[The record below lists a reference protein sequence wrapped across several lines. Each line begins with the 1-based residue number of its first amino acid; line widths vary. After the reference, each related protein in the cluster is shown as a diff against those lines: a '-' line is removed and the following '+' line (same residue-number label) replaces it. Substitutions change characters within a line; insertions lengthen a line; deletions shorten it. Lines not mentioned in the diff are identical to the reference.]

1 MGIVIK
7 DLVKIYNYNKKNEF
21 KALNGVS
28 LEIKDGEMVA
38 IIGKSGSGK
47 STLLNIL
54 AGISEYNSGNYKVDG
69 DEKSEMKEKQI
80 ADFRN
85 KKVGLVM
92 QDFALIEGYSVLENV
107 MIPLIIAKDKNQ
119 KEKAKDAI
127 RNVDLINL
135 KDKKVVELSGGQKQR
150 IAIARAMV
158 NNPSIILADEPT
170 GALDTK
176 TSKEKMELFKK
187 LNEQGKTVI
196 IVTHDLEIADSCER
210 TIEIVD
216 GNI

>member
-54 AGISEYNSGNYKVDG
+54 AGISEYNSGSYKVDG
-69 DEKSEMKEKQI
+69 EEISEMKEKQI

-170 GALDTK
+170 GALDSK
-176 TSKEKMELFKK
+176 TSKEIMELFKK

>member
-38 IIGKSGSGK
+38 IIGKTGSGK

-54 AGISEYNSGNYKVDG
+54 AGISEYNSGSYKVDG
-69 DEKSEMKEKQI
+69 EEISEMKEKQI

-170 GALDTK
+170 GALDSK
-176 TSKEKMELFKK
+176 TSKEIMELFKK
-187 LNEQGKTVI
+187 LNKQGTK
-196 IVTHDLEIADSCER
+196 S
-210 TIEIVD
+210 TI
-216 GNI
+216 

>member
-54 AGISEYNSGNYKVDG
+54 AGISEYNSGSYKVDG
-69 DEKSEMKEKQI
+69 EEISEMKEKQI

-176 TSKEKMELFKK
+176 TSKEIMELFKK

>member
-54 AGISEYNSGNYKVDG
+54 AGISEYNSGSYKVDG
-69 DEKSEMKEKQI
+69 EEISEMKEKQI

-176 TSKEKMELFKK
+176 TSKEIMELFKK
-187 LNEQGKTVI
+187 LNKQGKTVI

>member
-7 DLVKIYNYNKKNEF
+7 DLVKIYNYNKKNEL

-54 AGISEYNSGNYKVDG
+54 AGISEYNSGSYKVDG
-69 DEKSEMKEKQI
+69 EEISEMKEKQI

-176 TSKEKMELFKK
+176 TSKEIMELFKK
-187 LNEQGKTVI
+187 LNKQGKTVI

>member
-54 AGISEYNSGNYKVDG
+54 AGISEYNSGSYKVDG
-69 DEKSEMKEKQI
+69 EEISEMKEKQI

-170 GALDTK
+170 GALDSK
-176 TSKEKMELFKK
+176 TSKEIMELFKK
-187 LNEQGKTVI
+187 LNKQGKTVI